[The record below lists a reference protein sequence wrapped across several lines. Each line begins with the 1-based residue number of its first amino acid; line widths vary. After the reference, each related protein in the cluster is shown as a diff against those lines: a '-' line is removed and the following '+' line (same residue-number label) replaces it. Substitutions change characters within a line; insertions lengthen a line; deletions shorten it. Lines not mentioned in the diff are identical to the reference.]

1 MRSTAKA
8 RSEVARLVPKVRRG
22 KGRSSGP
29 PRSGRTRQERGIRT
43 EAAIL
48 DATLRSLA
56 RRGIHETSLELIA
69 AEVGVAKSSI
79 LWHFGSK
86 EGLLL
91 RVAERAFSTIEH
103 GPARE
108 ILALPT
114 FQQRGEAMWR
124 FYSEAIRREP
134 EVRRVVLYLIFAS
147 AEGRPELRTRLQQL
161 YQGMRTLFAAGFE
174 DVIAVGAPRHHLAT
188 LAIAA
193 LDGIFLQ
200 WLLDPKAVD
209 LAELQGQLRRLTQ
222 HAGMG
227 AVPGVSATGRSPLR
241 RRSRQAVGRS
251 GRLRPRRHAEP
262 KHSGT

>member
-1 MRSTAKA
+1 M
-8 RSEVARLVPKVRRG
+8 
-22 KGRSSGP
+22 
-29 PRSGRTRQERGIRT
+29 RT

-56 RRGIHETSLELIA
+56 RRGIHETSLDLIA

-114 FQQRGEAMWR
+114 FRQRGEAMWR
-124 FYSEAIRREP
+124 FYSDTIHQQP
-134 EVRRVVLYLIFAS
+134 EVRRIVLYLIFGS
-147 AEGRPELRTRLQQL
+147 AEGRPELRARLQQL
-161 YQGMRTLFAAGFE
+161 YRGMRTLFAAGLQ
-174 DVIAVGAPRHHLAT
+174 DVIADARQRHHLAT

-200 WLLDPKAVD
+200 WLLDPTAVD
-209 LAELQGQLRRLTQ
+209 LEALQSQIRLLTQ
-222 HAGMG
+222 HAGLDG
-227 AVPGVSATGRSPLR
+227 AAPVPAAGVSFLGGSGRARQL
-241 RRSRQAVGRS
+241 RSRTRV
-251 GRLRPRRHAEP
+251 
-262 KHSGT
+262 

>member
-8 RSEVARLVPKVRRG
+8 RRNVTRPTSNAPHANAHGAKAHRVNTQRVNTHRVKARRP
-22 KGRSSGP
+22 S
-29 PRSGRTRQERGIRT
+29 RTRQARGLRT

-56 RRGIHETSLELIA
+56 RRGIHATSLDLIA

-91 RVAERAFSTIEH
+91 RVAERAFATIEH
-103 GPARE
+103 GPAQD

-124 FYSEAIRREP
+124 FYSDVIHEQP
-134 EVRRVVLYLIFAS
+134 EVRRIILYLIFAS
-147 AEGRPELRTRLQQL
+147 AEGRPELHTRLRQL
-161 YQGMRTLFAAGFE
+161 YRGMRTLFAAGLQ
-174 DVIAVGAPRHHLAT
+174 DVVAEVQRRHHLAT

-200 WLLDPKAVD
+200 WLLDPKAV
-209 LAELQGQLRRLTQ
+209 ELDALQRQIRLLTQ
-222 HAGMG
+222 GSGMARDGRQKKRYVG
-227 AVPGVSATGRSPLR
+227 AMTHR
-241 RRSRQAVGRS
+241 
-251 GRLRPRRHAEP
+251 
-262 KHSGT
+262 

>member
-1 MRSTAKA
+1 MRSTVKA
-8 RSEVARLVPKVRRG
+8 QLEVARPAANAHRATTPRVSTHNVKARR
-22 KGRSSGP
+22 
-29 PRSGRTRQERGIRT
+29 PRARRPSRTRQARGLRT

-56 RRGIHETSLELIA
+56 HRGIHATSLDLIA

-91 RVAERAFSTIEH
+91 RVAERAFATIEH
-103 GPARE
+103 GPAQD

-124 FYSEAIRREP
+124 FYSDVIHQQP
-134 EVRRVVLYLIFAS
+134 EVRRIILYLIFAS
-147 AEGRPELRTRLQQL
+147 AEGRPELHTRLQQL
-161 YQGMRTLFAAGFE
+161 YQSMRTLFAAGLQ
-174 DVIAVGAPRHHLAT
+174 DVVAEAQQRHHLAT

-200 WLLDPKAVD
+200 WLLDPKAVQLD
-209 LAELQGQLRRLTQ
+209 ALQRQIRRLTQ
-222 HAGMG
+222 PSNMAHN
-227 AVPGVSATGRSPLR
+227 GRRKR
-241 RRSRQAVGRS
+241 R
-251 GRLRPRRHAEP
+251 
-262 KHSGT
+262 

>member
-1 MRSTAKA
+1 M
-8 RSEVARLVPKVRRG
+8 
-22 KGRSSGP
+22 
-29 PRSGRTRQERGIRT
+29 RT

-56 RRGIHETSLELIA
+56 VRGIHETSLDLIA

-91 RVAERAFSTIEH
+91 RVAERAFSMIEH

-124 FYSEAIRREP
+124 FYSDAIHRAP
-134 EVRRVVLYLIFAS
+134 EVRRIVLYLIFAS
-147 AEGRPELRTRLQQL
+147 AEGRPELRTRLRRL
-161 YQGMRTLFAAGFE
+161 YQSMRALFAAGLE
-174 DVIAVGAPRHHLAT
+174 DVIADASRRYHLAT

-200 WLLDPKAVD
+200 WLLDPKSVE
-209 LAELQGQLRRLTQ
+209 LASLQKQIRLLTQADGFEGLPGATAPGATPRPSSPARLARTRRRLR
-222 HAGMG
+222 
-227 AVPGVSATGRSPLR
+227 SLDDATP
-241 RRSRQAVGRS
+241 A
-251 GRLRPRRHAEP
+251 
-262 KHSGT
+262 